1 MEPTTPNPRGRTL
14 AIIGAW
20 MQIAPLIGVIGTVIG
35 MKGAFAELGKNGASD
50 VGALSGHIGE
60 VLVWT
65 VIGLSIA
72 AVGAVL
78 LAIAVIGMKYR
89 RTWAIVVL
97 AVASLNFAGV
107 LMAVLKTLISRPV

>member
-20 MQIAPLIGVIGTVIG
+20 MQTALLIGLVGTVVG
-35 MKGAFAELGKNGASD
+35 MKGAFAELGKTGASD

-60 VLVWT
+60 VLLYT
-65 VIGLSIA
+65 MIGQSIA

-78 LAIAVIGMKYR
+78 LGIAVIGLGYR
-89 RTWAIVVL
+89 RTWAIVIL
-97 AVASLNFAGV
+97 ALVSLNLAGV
-107 LMAVLKTLISRPV
+107 VIGILTMLVSRAF